1 VSIEESWDD
10 RTAGRVRRILDKD
23 KPEIQP
29 WKNHSNK
36 ERIRSLLEQSKKKTR
51 RFHLPSPINSQGSLS
66 AADHKLFDAH
76 FLALPILKTG
86 IATCVKLKSTLSLGA
101 QGHTRY
107 LPWG

>member
-1 VSIEESWDD
+1 VGTEESWDD

-23 KPEIQP
+23 KPEIQL

-36 ERIRSLLEQSKKKTR
+36 ERNGSLLGQSKKKTR
-51 RFHLPSPINSQGSLS
+51 RFHLPNPINSKGSFS
-66 AADHKLFDAH
+66 TADYKLFDVH
-76 FLALPILKTG
+76 FLALPILKAG
-86 IATCVKLKSTLSLGA
+86 IATCVRLKSTLSLGA